1 MSIDISKKL
10 ESIPPS
16 GIREFFD
23 LVLGMDD
30 IISLGIGEP
39 DFVTPWNISE
49 AAIYALEKGY
59 TSYTS
64 NQGMESLRIDIS
76 NYLEKKHSLSYN
88 YEDEIL
94 ITVGTSEGYDLAL
107 RAIINP
113 GDEVLVPE
121 PSYVS
126 YFQIAKLIGA
136 KPKYIDTTDSN
147 FKITPKLLKEAITK
161 KTKVLVLN
169 YPANPTGVSY
179 RRSELIELSKIVK
192 KHNIIVLSDEIY
204 GDLTYDFK
212 HTPFSTLPGM
222 KERTIYINGFSK
234 AYAMTGW
241 RIGYAC
247 GPSKI
252 VKAMTKIHQYTI
264 LCAPIISQM
273 AASEALLKGEN
284 ALNEMKREYLRRR
297 NYVIKRLNELGF
309 GFPYPDGAFYIYAS
323 LKDKGFNGKKF
334 SYELLKKKKVAVVPG
349 VAFGRAGNN
358 KNYIRICYTAEFS
371 KLKEALDK
379 IEQFIKE

>member
-23 LVLGMDD
+23 LVLGMED

-39 DFVTPWNISE
+39 DFVTPWNITE
-49 AAIYALEKGY
+49 AGIYALEKGY

-64 NQGMESLRIDIS
+64 NQGMESLRVDIS
-76 NYLEKKHSLSYN
+76 NHLKKKYKLSYN
-88 YEDEIL
+88 HENEIL

-107 RAIINP
+107 RALVNP

-126 YFQIAKLIGA
+126 YFQVAKLVGA
-136 KPKYIDTTDSN
+136 KPKYIDTTKSG
-147 FKITPKLLKEAITK
+147 FKITPRLLKDSISK
-161 KTKVLVLN
+161 KTKMLVLN

-179 RRSELIELSKIVK
+179 KRSELRELAQIIK
-192 KHNIIVLSDEIY
+192 KHNLIVLSDEIY

-212 HTPFSTLPGM
+212 HTPFSALPGM
-222 KERTIYINGFSK
+222 KERTVYINGFSK

-247 GPSKI
+247 GPRKI
-252 VKAMTKIHQYTI
+252 IEAMTKIHQYTM
-264 LCAPIISQM
+264 LCAPIMSQM

-284 ALNEMKREYLRRR
+284 ALRDMKREYLRRR
-297 NYVIKRLNELGF
+297 NYVMERLTEIGF
-309 GFPYPDGAFYIYAS
+309 DFPYPDGAFYIFAS
-323 LKDKGFNGKKF
+323 LKEGSFDGKKF
-334 SYELLKKKKVAVVPG
+334 SYNLIKEKSVAVVPG
-349 VAFGRAGNN
+349 VAFGRSKNN
-358 KNYIRICYTAEFS
+358 KCYIRICYTAEFD
-371 KLKEALDK
+371 KLKEALDR
-379 IEQFIKE
+379 IEQFLKE

>member
-1 MSIDISKKL
+1 MNIDISRKL
-10 ESIPPS
+10 DAIPPS

-23 LVLGMDD
+23 LVLGMED

-64 NQGMESLRIDIS
+64 NQGMESLRFDIS
-76 NYLEKKHSLSYN
+76 SYLKKMYNLSYS
-88 YEDEIL
+88 YEREIL

-107 RAIINP
+107 RALINP

-126 YFQIAKLIGA
+126 YFQVAKLAGA
-136 KPKYIDTTDSN
+136 KPKYIDTTNSN
-147 FKITPKLLKEAITK
+147 FKITPQLLKDSITK
-161 KTKVLVLN
+161 KTKLLVLN

-179 RRSELIELSKIVK
+179 KRSELIELAKLIK
-192 KHNIIVLSDEIY
+192 KHNIVVLSDEIY

-222 KERTIYINGFSK
+222 KERTVYINGFSK

-241 RIGYAC
+241 RIGYVC

-252 VKAMTKIHQYTI
+252 VSAMTKIHQYTM
-264 LCAPIISQM
+264 LCAPIMSQI
-273 AASEALLKGEN
+273 AASEALLKGGN
-284 ALNEMKREYLRRR
+284 ALEEMKREYLRRR
-297 NYVIKRLNELGF
+297 NYVVERLVELGF
-309 GFPYPDGAFYIYAS
+309 DFPYPDGAFYIYAS
-323 LKDKGFNGKKF
+323 LRKDNFDGKQF
-334 SYELLKKKKVAVVPG
+334 SYELIKKKNVAVVPG
-349 VAFGRAGNN
+349 VAFGRPGNN
-358 KNYIRICYTAEFS
+358 KNYIRICYTAEFD

>member
-10 ESIPPS
+10 KSIPPS

-30 IISLGIGEP
+30 IISLGVGEP

-64 NQGMESLRIDIS
+64 NQGMESLRLDIS
-76 NYLEKKHSLSYN
+76 NHLKKKYKLSYDH
-88 YEDEIL
+88 EDEIL

-107 RAIINP
+107 RALINP

-121 PSYVS
+121 PCYVS
-126 YFQIAKLIGA
+126 YLQVAKLVGA
-136 KPKYIDTTDSN
+136 KPKYIDTTGHG
-147 FKITPKLLKEAITK
+147 FKLTPQLLKDSITK
-161 KTKVLVLN
+161 KTKLLVLN

-179 RRSELIELSKIVK
+179 RGSELKELAQIVK
-192 KHNIIVLSDEIY
+192 KYNLVVLSDEIY

-212 HTPFSTLPGM
+212 HIPFSTLPGM
-222 KERTIYINGFSK
+222 KERTVYINGFSK

-247 GPSKI
+247 GPPEVI
-252 VKAMTKIHQYTI
+252 AAMSKIHQYTM
-264 LCAPIISQM
+264 LCAPIMSQI
-273 AASEALLKGEN
+273 AASEALLKGDN
-284 ALNEMKREYLRRR
+284 ALREMKREYLRRR
-297 NYVIKRLNELGF
+297 NYVMERLIELGF
-309 GFPYPDGAFYIYAS
+309 SFPYPDGAFYVYAS
-323 LKDKGFNGKKF
+323 LLDKNFDGKKF
-334 SYELLKKKKVAVVPG
+334 SYELIKEKSVAVVPG
-349 VAFGRAGNN
+349 VAFGRPENN
-358 KNYIRICYTAEFS
+358 KCYIRICYTAEFD
-371 KLKEALDK
+371 KLKEALNR
-379 IEQFIKE
+379 IEQFLKE

>member
-1 MSIDISKKL
+1 MNIDISRKL
-10 ESIPPS
+10 DAIPPS

-23 LVLGMDD
+23 LVLGMED

-64 NQGMESLRIDIS
+64 NQGMESLRSDIS
-76 NYLEKKHSLSYN
+76 SYLKKMYNLSYS
-88 YEDEIL
+88 YEREIL

-107 RAIINP
+107 RALINP

-126 YFQIAKLIGA
+126 YFQVAKLAGA
-136 KPKYIDTTDSN
+136 KPKYIDTTNSN
-147 FKITPKLLKEAITK
+147 FKITPQLLKDSITK
-161 KTKVLVLN
+161 KTKLLVLN

-179 RRSELIELSKIVK
+179 KRSELIELAKLIK
-192 KHNIIVLSDEIY
+192 KHNIVVLSDEIY

-222 KERTIYINGFSK
+222 KERTVYINGFSK

-252 VKAMTKIHQYTI
+252 VSAMTKIHQYTM
-264 LCAPIISQM
+264 LCAPIMSQI
-273 AASEALLKGEN
+273 AASEALLKGDN
-284 ALNEMKREYLRRR
+284 ALEEMKREYLRRR
-297 NYVIKRLNELGF
+297 NYVVERLVELGF
-309 GFPYPDGAFYIYAS
+309 DFPYPDGAFYIYAS
-323 LKDKGFNGKKF
+323 LRGENFDGKKF
-334 SYELLKKKKVAVVPG
+334 SYELLKKKNVAVVPG
-349 VAFGRAGNN
+349 VAFGRPGNN
-358 KNYIRICYTAEFS
+358 KNYIRICYTAEFD